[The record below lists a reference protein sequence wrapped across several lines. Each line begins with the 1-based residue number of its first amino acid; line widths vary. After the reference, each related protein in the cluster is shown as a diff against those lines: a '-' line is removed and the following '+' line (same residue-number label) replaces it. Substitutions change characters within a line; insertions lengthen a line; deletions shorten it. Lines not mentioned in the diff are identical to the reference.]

1 MSLGRSFWT
10 LTRYARA
17 ARFWLFALLALAAF
31 FGCNE
36 ARAQSWCGF
45 EPVPTAANPYPTL
58 LEAAAACAAAPS
70 NARSGGIGGGWFV
83 AFTGKSCVLDEAN
96 NRVNL
101 VYSSSQ
107 DRNNGACEHQPTPPV
122 SGNSI
127 LSYYS
132 FNAGCPAG
140 TAWNAESAT
149 CQEDCAARPDRL
161 WNPGQV
167 GILNGSTTCDSGC
180 RGIIHKNPSAAG
192 YVVTYA
198 GGGQCEA
205 PPFPEGCSAEQ
216 RALGWRNS
224 TIVAGVCVP
233 PTQSCP
239 DGTARDP
246 ETGDCGEDA
255 CPAGMSLNPQGQ
267 CEPQDDT
274 CPAGQVRAPDG
285 SCQNDNDN
293 CPAGQVRGADG
304 TCKPDGN
311 GDGEPDDEV
320 PDSFSGGDSC
330 EAPPTCSGDVIMCG
344 IARINWRID
353 CNTRKDTKV
362 NGGACNAIPVC
373 VGRNCDA
380 LEYAQLLQQWRTS
393 CALERLAEDGI
404 GGGDGGDDDEDGAQ
418 ACGPGKTDAEC
429 EAGQNIGDAGDP
441 GSVME
446 ENEWLASGFDTAGFG
461 WSQSCPAIPSV
472 TVFGTTIDFQSKLG
486 PLCEWVQLG
495 GIFLMIVTGI
505 TCLTLL
511 IKV

>member
-1 MSLGRSFWT
+1 MNLGRIFANAFARRVAYLVVAFLLAGLGIGT
-10 LTRYARA
+10 ARA
-17 ARFWLFALLALAAF
+17 EYCGVPHVHEADDVAGGHVVYQYEGQAMAACQTAPAIVVWNQSGLNNRMSF
-31 FGCNE
+31 TGCTPVGGTNKTFRANYTGTGTNFGTNCDIRQNGHSGPISTTGWQWVNPGCPPGE
-36 ARAQSWCGF
+36 VPQPDGTCAEDCSARA
-45 EPVPTAANPYPTL
+45 
-58 LEAAAACAAAPS
+58 
-70 NARSGGIGGGWFV
+70 
-83 AFTGKSCVLDEAN
+83 
-96 NRVNL
+96 
-101 VYSSSQ
+101 
-107 DRNNGACEHQPTPPV
+107 DRN
-122 SGNSI
+122 
-127 LSYYS
+127 
-132 FNAGCPAG
+132 
-140 TAWNAESAT
+140 
-149 CQEDCAARPDRL
+149 

-167 GILNGSTTCDSGC
+167 GILNGSTTCDNGC

-267 CEPQDDT
+267 CEPQDET
-274 CPAGQVRAPDG
+274 CPAGQTRAPDG
-285 SCQNDNDN
+285 SCQNDQDN
-293 CPAGQVRGADG
+293 CPAGQVKGPDG

-330 EAPPTCSGDVIMCG
+330 EAPPSCSGDVIMCG

-380 LEYAQLLQQWRTS
+380 LEYAQLLQQWRAS

-404 GGGDGGDDDEDGAQ
+404 GGGDGGEDGEDGPQ
-418 ACGPGKTDAEC
+418 SCGPGKTDAEC
-429 EAGQNIGDAGDP
+429 EAGQNIGDTGDA
-441 GSVME
+441 GSVMV

-472 TVFGTTIDFQSKLG
+472 TVFSTTIDFQSKLG

-495 GIFLMIVTGI
+495 GIFLMITTAI
-505 TCLTLL
+505 TCLVLL